1 MKDKDFL
8 PGYDVDSDGVATLN
22 LMKAAL
28 LPDWREI
35 FKKAE
40 AFSHQIDRERVMK
53 TSKLQQLIS
62 QAVNEEIKSICAEL
76 EEWSW
81 TDKQIEAMTN
91 KSEAFEATTQQKTT
105 DFVYDMIAR
114 RERKH
119 KRFY

>member
-1 MKDKDFL
+1 
-8 PGYDVDSDGVATLN
+8 
-22 LMKAAL
+22 
-28 LPDWREI
+28 
-35 FKKAE
+35 
-40 AFSHQIDRERVMK
+40 MK

-62 QAVNEEIKSICAEL
+62 QAVNEEIKSICTEL

-91 KSEAFEATTQQKTT
+91 KSESFEATTQQKTT